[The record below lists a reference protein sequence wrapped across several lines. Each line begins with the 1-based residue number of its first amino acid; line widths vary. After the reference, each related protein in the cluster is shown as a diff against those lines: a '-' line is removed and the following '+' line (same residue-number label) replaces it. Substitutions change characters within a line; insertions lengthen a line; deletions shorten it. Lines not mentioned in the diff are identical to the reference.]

1 MQTNLKMVDENFNKE
16 RKPKIICSKLEW
28 ELMDKEE
35 AYKKECVER
44 TRLAKP
50 LGNNNKYV
58 WLVLVIGRQK
68 NIK

>member
-58 WLVLVIGRQK
+58 WIGIGLATKRS
-68 NIK
+68 